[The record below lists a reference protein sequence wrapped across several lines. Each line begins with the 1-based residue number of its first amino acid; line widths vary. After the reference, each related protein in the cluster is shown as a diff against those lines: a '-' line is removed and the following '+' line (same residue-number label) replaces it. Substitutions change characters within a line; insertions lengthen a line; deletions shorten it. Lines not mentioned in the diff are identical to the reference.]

1 MSKTVRQLENLE
13 SVQLVQNKE
22 KFYVA
27 YKNNQV
33 DSIEI
38 ERKMKEQRD
47 SEPEIKIQNRFPA
60 KKREE
65 LQLAQ
70 IKIQNNETC
79 SFPAIMISE
88 KGLAYVSDKNM
99 EQFCLRMMKVKKVLL
114 PESDWVAF
122 LGYHRYDSG
131 DSEDEECYEN
141 KTQYCHLFS
150 QSDLSQCLHT
160 FKAEK
165 GCKIT
170 EIAELGL
177 DTFAVARDDGSVT
190 VKVLRKHSPT
200 SHTFSEIHDE

>member
-1 MSKTVRQLENLE
+1 
-13 SVQLVQNKE
+13 
-22 KFYVA
+22 
-27 YKNNQV
+27 
-33 DSIEI
+33 
-38 ERKMKEQRD
+38 
-47 SEPEIKIQNRFPA
+47 
-60 KKREE
+60 
-65 LQLAQ
+65 
-70 IKIQNNETC
+70 
-79 SFPAIMISE
+79 
-88 KGLAYVSDKNM
+88 
-99 EQFCLRMMKVKKVLL
+99 MMKVEKVLL

-122 LGYHRYDSG
+122 LGYHRNDSG
-131 DSEDEECYEN
+131 DSEEEECYEN